1 MRTLIAIALLLVS
14 CSTAAAAAA
23 PICTPSLANPPEH
36 VERLDAVL
44 TNGDD
49 TWASWKCTDGLHIDT
64 FQMSR
69 MLPLLAKAATGILT
83 AAEVQA
89 AYDAWPKASQE
100 ELDRVRRR
108 VVVDYYGAQPRVLT
122 PVAYRRRETINAA
135 ASHVRIGTVAVGEPC
150 EKGGKYGTL
159 MLIDRSKVTKD
170 SSLAVLPTTAYAIC
184 G

>member
-14 CSTAAAAAA
+14 CSTSAAAA

-49 TWASWKCTDGLHIDT
+49 TWASWRCTDGLHIDT
-64 FQMSR
+64 FQMGR
-69 MLPLLAKAATGILT
+69 MLPLLAKAAVGALT

-89 AYDAWPKASQE
+89 AYDAWPKASTD

-108 VVVDYYGAQPRVLT
+108 VLVDYYDATPKVLT
-122 PVAYRRRETINAA
+122 PVAYKLSKRINQAPVQ
-135 ASHVRIGTVAVGEPC
+135 SRIGTIAVGEPC
-150 EKGGKYGTL
+150 AKGSKYGTL
-159 MLIDRSKVTKD
+159 MLVDRAKVKMD
-170 SSLAVLPTTAYAIC
+170 SSIALAPDTAWATC